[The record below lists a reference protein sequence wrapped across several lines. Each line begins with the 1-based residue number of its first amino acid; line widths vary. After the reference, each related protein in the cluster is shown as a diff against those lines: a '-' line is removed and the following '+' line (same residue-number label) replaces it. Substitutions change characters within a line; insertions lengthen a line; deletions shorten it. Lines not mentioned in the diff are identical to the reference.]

1 MRQAAI
7 RTGKGVNKAH
17 GNWRPTEDIQDALES
32 KFPHLEFP
40 YLSTDHTHGVHSSV
54 HCYCPEHQTFTRI
67 SLSNALYDIT
77 QHACSICAGIAG
89 MKTRKANGFSTK
101 QYIGK
106 PGVQSGI
113 FRAVKEVFPDAIWE
127 HTMQCGKEIDIW
139 VPSIGAGV
147 EYNGNYYHSTACK
160 TDPMYHANKTMLG
173 QKEAKGIL
181 HVFTDEAIEPYTNIV
196 RVLRMGGGE
205 FTYEANKRDTIAE
218 CSPDMALQF
227 YREWNYIHPSIV
239 SGVCDL
245 HVGLFRRGSLVAVI
259 SGIREARK
267 VLRTAMRL
275 YGAPLGAMLDYFQKL
290 VGAHCTVWADFR
302 NPVESNAWV
311 SQAKWQMYHTPIG
324 FCLNPDYS
332 IRYETTS
339 DNTGITEKIYD
350 SGHSIFSL

>member
-139 VPSIGAGV
+139 VPSISAGV
-147 EYNGNYYHSTACK
+147 EYNGNYYHSTACQE
-160 TDPMYHANKTMLG
+160 DPKYHAKKSMLG
-173 QKEAKGIL
+173 QQEAKGIL
-181 HVFTDEAIEPYTNIV
+181 HVFTDEAVEPYKNIV

-205 FTYEANKRDTIAE
+205 FTYESNKRDTIAE
-218 CSPDMALQF
+218 CSPELASQF
-227 YREWNYIHPSIV
+227 YREWNYIHPSLV
-239 SGVCDL
+239 TGVCDL

-259 SGIREARK
+259 SGVREARK
-267 VLRTAMRL
+267 VLRTAVRL

-290 VGAHCTVWADFR
+290 VGAQCTAWADFR
-302 NPVESNAWV
+302 NPVEMNAWIQ
-311 SQAKWQMYHTPIG
+311 SAQWRSYHTPIG
-324 FCLNPDYS
+324 FDLNSDYS
-332 IRYETTS
+332 IRYETATDRS
-339 DNTGITEKIYD
+339 GKTQRIYD
-350 SGHSIFSL
+350 SGHHIFTP